1 MKRTLPLVI
10 VATILLTLTDAI
22 LAGGSLATTSAPP
35 FYLVP
40 SPTKE
45 CRNVSNCVAVS
56 GPWVVVPAKGEAT
69 FLFGCPVR
77 RGFVVGGT
85 DARASSSNVQV
96 WFDGQLGAPIGFPPS
111 AVRAGAVLL
120 FHAVTDN
127 ARPGSF
133 QPILGCVS
141 LTPSNK
147 VATVS
152 LRRAGALPGTAPGSP
167 LDLRA
172 KEVVL
177 SRLTSRPTTESCPR
191 GEKLV
196 GSWNALVFDTT
207 APPAPPYTSAATVKT
222 VVVGNEVHAVFH
234 VLGILLAP
242 LAPLVSAQIGA
253 MCEP

>member
-1 MKRTLPLVI
+1 MRRVLPLVI
-10 VATILLTLTDAI
+10 LAATLLTLAAAVFEGI
-22 LAGGSLATTSAPP
+22 SLATTAGTP

-45 CRNVSNCVAVS
+45 CHNVSNCVAVS

-77 RGFVVGGT
+77 RGFIVGGT
-85 DARASSSNVQV
+85 DARASSSNVRV

-111 AVRAGAVLL
+111 SVKEGGVLL

-127 ARPGSF
+127 ERPGSF

-141 LTPSNK
+141 LTPSSK

-152 LRRAGALPGTAPGSP
+152 LRRAAVLPGTTPGAA

-177 SRLTSRPTTESCPR
+177 SRLTSQPTTESCPPR
-191 GEKLV
+191 EQLV
-196 GSWNALVFDTT
+196 GSWSALAFDTT
-207 APPAPPYTSAATVKT
+207 APPGPPYVGAATVKT
-222 VVVGNEVHAVFH
+222 VAVGDQVHAVFH
-234 VLGILLAP
+234 VLGILLVP
-242 LAPLVSAQIGA
+242 LAPLVWAQVGA

>member
-1 MKRTLPLVI
+1 MLAL
-10 VATILLTLTDAI
+10 ADAI
-22 LAGGSLATTSAPP
+22 ACGRQPGSDRRQP

-111 AVRAGAVLL
+111 AVKDGAVLL

-147 VATVS
+147 RRDRLAATEPGAARDGPPA
-152 LRRAGALPGTAPGSP
+152 RRSICGRRT
-167 LDLRA
+167 
-172 KEVVL
+172 VVL
-177 SRLTSRPTTESCPR
+177 GRLSSR
-191 GEKLV
+191 
-196 GSWNALVFDTT
+196 AD
-207 APPAPPYTSAATVKT
+207 
-222 VVVGNEVHAVFH
+222 H
-234 VLGILLAP
+234 
-242 LAPLVSAQIGA
+242 
-253 MCEP
+253 

>member
-1 MKRTLPLVI
+1 MKRALPLLI
-10 VATILLTLTDAI
+10 VTTSVLTLAAVT
-22 LAGGSLATTSAPP
+22 LAGSGLARTAGTP

-40 SPTKE
+40 APTKE

-77 RGFVVGGT
+77 RGFIVGGT
-85 DARASSSNVQV
+85 DARASSSDVRV

-111 AVRAGAVLL
+111 SIKEGGVLL

-127 ARPGSF
+127 QRSGSF

-141 LTPSNK
+141 LTPSSR

-152 LRRAGALPGTAPGSP
+152 LRRAAALPGTTPGAPV
-167 LDLRA
+167 DLRA
-172 KEVVL
+172 KLVVL
-177 SRLTSRPTTESCPR
+177 SRLTSRATTESCPK

-196 GSWNALVFDTT
+196 GSWNALAFDTT

-222 VVVGNEVHAVFH
+222 VAVGNEVRAAFH

-242 LAPLVSAQIGA
+242 LAPLVWAQIGA